1 MVRHNQLD
9 FLIYH
14 LKSNLSIATESIF
27 QKDVSSMIKLDK
39 AGHQGPTY
47 LISLSKADCFQ
58 QLLEERMQGKV
69 GHLEQN
75 LQLFLII

>member
-1 MVRHNQLD
+1 MVRHSQLD

-27 QKDVSSMIKLDK
+27 QKDASSMIKLDK

-47 LISLSKADCFQ
+47 LISLSKADYFQ
-58 QLLEERMQGKV
+58 QLLEDSMQGKV
-69 GHLEQN
+69 GHLE
-75 LQLFLII
+75 LLMWLFFII